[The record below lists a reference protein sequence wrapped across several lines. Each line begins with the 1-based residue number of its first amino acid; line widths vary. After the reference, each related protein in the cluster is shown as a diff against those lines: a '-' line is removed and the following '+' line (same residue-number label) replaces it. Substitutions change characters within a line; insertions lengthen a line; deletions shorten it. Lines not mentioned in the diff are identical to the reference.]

1 MKPASD
7 PLRFTFVVS
16 RYGDDILGGAEAH
29 CREVAEHL
37 AGRGH
42 DVRVLTTC
50 ARSYQTWANEIAPGC
65 SELRGVH
72 IERFRTRIGR
82 VRPLDEVTK
91 LLSSKLTF
99 SRRLGKLWAL
109 MQGPYTPEMLR
120 RIEQDSRQRDA
131 IVLFSLLLH
140 QTFEGLKRAGDRG
153 VLVPLVHDEPPTY
166 IRAARE
172 ALALPRAIIS
182 NTEEELARTRAIVA
196 GPMPPAAVVA
206 LGLEPPTPR
215 DPAWK
220 PPTRAPYL
228 LVIGRLAKSRPM
240 LRVWEALQSMDS
252 LPALQLD
259 NGDEVPWSEVRLV
272 TVGEISKAYEGLR
285 NVIQVD
291 FVDKR
296 HRSQLLWNSTALV
309 NPSKF
314 ESLSLVVLEAW
325 QCSVPVAVNSR
336 CDVTVGQCRRS
347 GGGAAIDFDHPQVG
361 ARQLALGLSRAT
373 DRRRMAEGGRT
384 YTANRY
390 RWDRVLDAYEAIAR
404 ALRDGAPVDDALRRW
419 ERGGV

>member
-1 MKPASD
+1 MNAARD

-50 ARSYQTWANEIAPGC
+50 ARSYQTWSNEIPAGR
-65 SELRGVH
+65 SELRGVRV
-72 IERFRTRIGR
+72 ERFPTRLGR

-91 LLSSKLTF
+91 LLASKLTW
-99 SRRLGKLWAL
+99 SRRLGKMWSLT
-109 MQGPYTPEMLR
+109 QGPYAPELLR
-120 RIEQDSRQRDA
+120 RVEQESHCRDA

-140 QTFEGLKRAGDRG
+140 QTFEGLKRAGDRA

-182 NTEEELARTRAIVA
+182 NTEEELARTRSIVA
-196 GPMPPAAVVA
+196 GQMPPAAVVA
-206 LGLEPPTPR
+206 LGLKPPSPR
-215 DPAWK
+215 IPSWE

-228 LVIGRLAKSRPM
+228 LVIGRMAKSRPM
-240 LRVWEALQSMDS
+240 LRVWQTLQSMHD
-252 LPALQLD
+252 LPPLQLD
-259 NGDEVPWSEVRLV
+259 TGESVPWSEARLV

-285 NVIQVD
+285 NVIQLD
-291 FVDKR
+291 FVGEER
-296 HRSQLLWNSTALV
+296 RSQLLWNSIALV
-309 NPSKF
+309 NPSRF

-325 QCSVPVAVNSR
+325 QCQVPVAVNAQ
-336 CDVTVGQCRRS
+336 CDVTVGQCKRS
-347 GGGAAIDFDHPQVG
+347 GGGIALDFDHPQEG
-361 ARQLALGLSRAT
+361 ARQLATGFASSAARK
-373 DRRRMAEGGRT
+373 RMAEGGKA
-384 YTANRY
+384 YTEQRY
-390 RWDRVLDAYEAIAR
+390 RWARVLDAYEAVAR
-404 ALRDGAPVDDALRRW
+404 ALRDKESVTAALHRW
-419 ERGGV
+419 ERGEA